1 MTSKEIE
8 NLSSL
13 EINQWKSTIS
23 SAHMRIDEMVRYLK
37 KINKVLEK
45 DFELL
50 NSEQESGETKLRDN
64 RETAM
69 LNMML
74 SGMRETIFNLSYLY
88 GDR

>member
-13 EINQWKSTIS
+13 EINRWKNAIS

-37 KINKVLEK
+37 EINKVLEK

-88 GDR
+88 GNR